1 MDRVHKADR
10 AAGAL
15 SKPGYEGC
23 RQRRPIGFA
32 PWPSV
37 PEWEIVRDT
46 ETFSDQEDRLREVLA
61 LPDDEDPLA
70 M

>member
-1 MDRVHKADR
+1 V
-10 AAGAL
+10 
-15 SKPGYEGC
+15 S
-23 RQRRPIGFA
+23 GFA

-37 PEWEIVRDT
+37 PEWEVVRDT